1 MKRRLV
7 GPVVAASILWPAVAG
22 AQTPVTPPLVLT
34 TTASTRAMALGGAYM
49 MNAGHADA
57 LFHHPALLTNASGF
71 GLEVQRWAG
80 HGSATAAS
88 AAMGWFGGGVAVGLQ
103 TLQAGMQRAYVPRG
117 QDDLFTTGEVPLS
130 ERVATVG
137 YARTFFGV
145 QVGVA
150 GKLVDERLGGAHS
163 STVLVDAG
171 AARQVGPLTVGL
183 TVRDIGDDPFETDG
197 DLGPAR
203 VVLGAGAYGRQ
214 LGPLDVGL
222 AGHLSYAS
230 EETVYGGGLEL
241 GYWPISGRTFVA
253 RIGVQ
258 NAPEGSA
265 ADPFTFGFAFWGDDL
280 VLEWAYQGFG
290 DLDVGTHRFGVRWR

>member
-1 MKRRLV
+1 M
-7 GPVVAASILWPAVAG
+7 
-22 AQTPVTPPLVLT
+22 
-34 TTASTRAMALGGAYM
+34 
-49 MNAGHADA
+49 
-57 LFHHPALLTNASGF
+57 
-71 GLEVQRWAG
+71 
-80 HGSATAAS
+80 
-88 AAMGWFGGGVAVGLQ
+88 
-103 TLQAGMQRAYVPRG
+103 
-117 QDDLFTTGEVPLS
+117 
-130 ERVATVG
+130 
-137 YARTFFGV
+137 
-145 QVGVA
+145 
-150 GKLVDERLGGAHS
+150 
-163 STVLVDAG
+163 
-171 AARQVGPLTVGL
+171 
-183 TVRDIGDDPFETDG
+183 
-197 DLGPAR
+197 
-203 VVLGAGAYGRQ
+203 VLGAGAYGRQ